1 MVSKA
6 KYNFIFLKQSIDTYN
21 GNSLVGMV
29 GDKCVAI
36 GSDQRIGVQ
45 YLTVG
50 SNQQKIFKIQDN
62 ILMGLAGLATDI
74 QRFSLEMRRKVEL
87 YRIKENV
94 DLTPQLFINLV
105 GSTLYEH
112 RFSPFY
118 LNPIVVGLDVQ
129 DNYKPYVA
137 CYDSIGCITQSGEFQ
152 VAGTSSEILYGACEA
167 FFKPKMDSDQL
178 FETCSQCLLSGINR
192 DCFSGWGAVVYLM
205 TPGKIECKRL
215 KARQD

>member
-1 MVSKA
+1 
-6 KYNFIFLKQSIDTYN
+6 
-21 GNSLVGMV
+21 MV

-105 GSTLYEH
+105 ASTLYEH

-152 VAGTSSEILYGACEA
+152 VAGTSSEMLYGTCEA
-167 FFKPKMDSDQL
+167 FFKPKMDSAQL

-192 DCFSGWGAVVYLM
+192 DCFSGWGAVV
-205 TPGKIECKRL
+205 
-215 KARQD
+215 